1 MAKARVSVSSAESFR
16 NVARS
21 ISATVSDAASEVSVS
36 LHEWQVQIGAEI
48 ERCNN
53 LWDRIA
59 AEIYALQSEIDSID
73 EQISSLEAR
82 LASIDPYIEYEWT
95 DDDGNTHTERVPNPE
110 YTAIRAEIAE
120 LQAKKQSLSFK
131 LSQLRSLQYEVEAAR
146 GRLKSASSR
155 IEGIDGNI
163 DSSVSEV
170 QEYAERAEKLLGNII
185 EALGA
190 YLSVKIHTGAAG
202 GGSAVS
208 AGGTSVGIGSGG
220 ASVGTGSSGASVNP
234 ASGAGTYVGADG
246 TRVTPLETSA
256 GASTDRKYTDG
267 VVYEGRVAFEHG
279 NTKHTVDIKRKIY
292 QYAPG
297 IDLDYVRPDGRT
309 NREAMLKG
317 EAPIV
322 LVQTKNG
329 ILQTKLDLHHVTQ
342 QETIGFPGAQFKQGT
357 LLEIPV
363 SSHQKYTGAIHMR
376 YPTQNGIRRSFR
388 VTKMADHTYKRS
400 MDDKQ
405 FNAFRKQYWRTRA
418 LMGA

>member
-131 LSQLRSLQYEVEAAR
+131 LSQLRSLQYEIEAAR

-208 AGGTSVGIGSGG
+208 AGGTSVG
-220 ASVGTGSSGASVNP
+220 TGSSGASVNP

-256 GASTDRKYTDG
+256 GAFMDRKYTDG

-279 NTKHTVDIKRKIY
+279 NTKHTVDIKRKVY

-329 ILQTKLDLHHVTQ
+329 VLQTKLDLHHVTQ

-363 SSHQKYTGAIHMR
+363 SSHQKYTKAIHMR
-376 YPTQNGIRRSFR
+376 YPAQNGIRRSFR